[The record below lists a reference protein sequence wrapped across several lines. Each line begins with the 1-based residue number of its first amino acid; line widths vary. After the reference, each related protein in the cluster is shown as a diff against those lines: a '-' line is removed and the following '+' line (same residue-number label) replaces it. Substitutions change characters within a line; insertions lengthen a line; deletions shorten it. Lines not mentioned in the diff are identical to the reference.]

1 MAPFGTK
8 RPVAGSIGIIR
19 QQALGD
25 PIRSFVKT
33 RNLTAPSLP
42 QANIDSHQV
51 IPPRL
56 SLLFIWVVL
65 LNILVDI
72 IKQIERVVIAIKI
85 DGGCHDFS

>member
-1 MAPFGTK
+1 MTAIGTK
-8 RPVAGSIGIIR
+8 LPVAGSIGVIR

-33 RNLTAPSLP
+33 RNLTAPSLR
-42 QANIDSHQV
+42 QTLIHIKLSRQ
-51 IPPRL
+51 RL